1 MATRQRA
8 RSSKKA
14 PAIPMQA
21 APTDDNESTAA
32 ADVPGIELSS
42 SAPAQSGELSDELP
56 QARFVGEQIIYK
68 SREERIAESAYL
80 AAEAR
85 GFAPGYEL
93 EDWLKAE
100 KEVDTLLA
108 GSDYP
113 AN

>member
-14 PAIPMQA
+14 PVIPVQTTTA
-21 APTDDNESTAA
+21 EDNESTA
-32 ADVPGIELSS
+32 ADVPGIEFSS
-42 SAPAQSGELSDELP
+42 SATAESSESSEELP

-68 SREERIAESAYL
+68 SREERISESAYL

-93 EDWLKAE
+93 DDWLKAE
-100 KEVDTLLA
+100 REVDTLLA
-108 GSDYP
+108 GSSYP
-113 AN
+113 EN

>member
-1 MATRQRA
+1 MQTAT
-8 RSSKKA
+8 
-14 PAIPMQA
+14 
-21 APTDDNESTAA
+21 TDDNESTAA
-32 ADVPGIELSS
+32 TDVPGIEHSS
-42 SAPAQSGELSDELP
+42 TASAQSGESSDELP
-56 QARFVGEQIIYK
+56 RARFVGEQIIYK

-100 KEVDTLLA
+100 KEVDALLA

>member
-14 PAIPMQA
+14 PVTPVQTTTAEN
-21 APTDDNESTAA
+21 NESTA
-32 ADVPGIELSS
+32 ADVPGIEFSS
-42 SAPAQSGELSDELP
+42 SALAESSEPVGELP
-56 QARFVGEQIIYK
+56 RARFVGEQIIYK

-85 GFAPGYEL
+85 GFSPGYEL

-108 GSDYP
+108 GSNNP
-113 AN
+113 AT

>member
-14 PAIPMQA
+14 PVMPVQTTNAE
-21 APTDDNESTAA
+21 DNGSTA
-32 ADVPGIELSS
+32 ADVPGIEFSS
-42 SAPAQSGELSDELP
+42 GAPAEELP

-85 GFAPGYEL
+85 GFAPGHEL

-100 KEVDTLLA
+100 QEVDLLLA
-108 GSDYP
+108 GSGYP

>member
-14 PAIPMQA
+14 PAIPVQRATDNNGDNA
-21 APTDDNESTAA
+21 ATA
-32 ADVPGIELSS
+32 ADVPGVDFANE
-42 SAPAQSGELSDELP
+42 APAAELP
-56 QARFVGEQIIYK
+56 QARFVGEQVIYK

-93 EDWLKAE
+93 EDWLNAE
-100 KEVDTLLA
+100 REIDALLSGDA
-108 GSDYP
+108 RRP
-113 AN
+113 N